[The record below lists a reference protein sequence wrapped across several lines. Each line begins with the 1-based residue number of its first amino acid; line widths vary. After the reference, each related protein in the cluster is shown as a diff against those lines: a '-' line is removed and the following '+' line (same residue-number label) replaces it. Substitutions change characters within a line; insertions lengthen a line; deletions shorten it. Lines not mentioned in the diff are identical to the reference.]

1 MNNNLLT
8 IVTQEFYGNRT
19 VTSVF
24 EDELDWFLI
33 GWVDADLGKTLKKE
47 WEKIARKEID
57 IPNTDFVLIYNPKE
71 EEKKNKDGD
80 SNVLGSIP
88 ELNLEIHSRCLICR
102 RDKDGNL
109 ASVTPDD
116 YENVIKYLAE

>member
-1 MNNNLLT
+1 MNNMLT

-19 VTSVF
+19 ITSVF

-33 GWVDADLGKTLKKE
+33 GWVDADLGKTLKGE

-71 EEKKNKDGD
+71 EEKKIKDGD
-80 SNVLGSIP
+80 SNVLGRIP

-109 ASVTPDD
+109 VSITPDD
-116 YENVIKYLAE
+116 YKNAIKYLAE

>member
-1 MNNNLLT
+1 MNNNVLT

-47 WEKIARKEID
+47 WEKIARK
-57 IPNTDFVLIYNPKE
+57 
-71 EEKKNKDGD
+71 
-80 SNVLGSIP
+80 
-88 ELNLEIHSRCLICR
+88 
-102 RDKDGNL
+102 
-109 ASVTPDD
+109 
-116 YENVIKYLAE
+116 